1 MKTLR
6 LRLNASVGVAVV
18 SLFIKQDYNAVLH
31 WDIAVTYVKER
42 LKHAVV
48 EDMTAADVIRKFFH
62 HVSSLNS
69 ALHAPYTED
78 ARGLAEFQEFK

>member
-31 WDIAVTYVKER
+31 WDIAVTYDKER

-62 HVSSLNS
+62 HVSS
-69 ALHAPYTED
+69 ARTECLLRR
-78 ARGLAEFQEFK
+78 AFLLFIPK